1 MTEKQHLMPRRPGHW
16 TDANGGRHSGGPDLD
31 YDPDQYADDFDIYLS
46 EHDALF
52 DDPEDYDDES

>member
-1 MTEKQHLMPRRPGHW
+1 MMPRRPGHW
-16 TDANGGRHSGGPDLD
+16 TDANGGRHSGEPDLD

-46 EHDALF
+46 DHDALF